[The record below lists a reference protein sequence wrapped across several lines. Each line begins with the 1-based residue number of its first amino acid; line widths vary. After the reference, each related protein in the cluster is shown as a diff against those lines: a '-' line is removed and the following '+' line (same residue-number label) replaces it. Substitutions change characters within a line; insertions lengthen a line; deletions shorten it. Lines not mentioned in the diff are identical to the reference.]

1 MKNEAGFSGW
11 LRKQGWIILL
21 IALVQ
26 FGLHLWTNAHDNIF
40 RDEMYYLV
48 AAQHPAFSY
57 LEYPPFVALVA
68 GVSRALMGDSVLA
81 IRLFPA
87 IAGVIIILLTASMTA
102 TMGGGAGAQVL
113 AALAVGLAP
122 VFLGSSGVLSMDPFD
137 QLWWALLAWV
147 LVRMIRRQEPRDWLL
162 AGAVIGCGLQTK
174 LTITF
179 YVLALLA
186 GLLLS
191 SSRKL
196 LLNRWLIFGG
206 LIALAI
212 ISPYL
217 VWQAGHGFPVV
228 EYTANYSSGKTF
240 QATPVEF
247 FLQQVLTTGPLAS
260 PLWLGGLFLLFFV
273 SAGKPYRAFAWA
285 YVFLYVFFML
295 QKAKF
300 YWLSPAYPPLF
311 SAGALG
317 LQLLLDRWRR
327 LRWLLPAYA
336 GLLGVVGL
344 LVVPFAIPIL
354 PAESFVALNAALGGA
369 GEVKQESLTASEL
382 PQSYADRYGWREMV
396 AAVDEAYRSLTPEEQ
411 TKACILTTNYGEAGA
426 MAYYGD
432 ELGLPLAISGHNSY
446 YLWGPQGCTGEV
458 IISIGRPLRD
468 LSDAFESVTPG
479 PAWSCKYCMP
489 YESGAWIYV
498 GRGLKY
504 DMEEAWPTTK
514 DWN

>member
-1 MKNEAGFSGW
+1 MNTGVGFSDW

-68 GVSRALMGDSVLA
+68 GVSRGLMGDSVLA

-87 IAGVIIILLTASMTA
+87 IAGVIIILLTANMA
-102 TMGGGAGAQVL
+102 AVLGAGPGAQVL
-113 AALAVGLAP
+113 AALAVAFAP
-122 VFLGSSGVLSMDPFD
+122 VFLGSSGLLTMDPFD
-137 QLWWALLAWV
+137 QMWWALLAWV
-147 LVRMIRRQEPRDWLL
+147 LVRMIRQQEPRNWLL
-162 AGAVIGCGLQTK
+162 AGVVIGCGLQTK

-179 YVLALLA
+179 YVLALLG

-191 SSRKL
+191 TSRKL
-196 LLNRWLIFGG
+196 LFNRWLIFGG
-206 LIALAI
+206 LIAAAI
-212 ISPYL
+212 IAPYL
-217 VWQAGHGFPVV
+217 AWQAGHGFPVV
-228 EYTANYSSGKTF
+228 EYTANYSSGKTY

-247 FLQQVLTTGPLAS
+247 FMQQVLATGPLTL
-260 PLWLGGLFLLFFV
+260 PLWLGGLFFLLI
-273 SAGKPYRAFAWA
+273 APTMKPYRAFGWA
-285 YVFLYVFFML
+285 YVFLFAFFML

-311 SAGALG
+311 AAGAYG
-317 LQLLLDRWRR
+317 LQRLLDGRPR
-327 LRWLLPAYA
+327 LRWLQPTYA
-336 GLLGVVGL
+336 VVLVGMGLFT
-344 LVVPFAIPIL
+344 VPFAIPIL
-354 PAESFVALNAALGGA
+354 TPEAYVRLNAMVGGS
-369 GEVKQESLTASEL
+369 GEVKQESLTSSEL
-382 PQSYADRYGWREMV
+382 PQNYADRYGWREMV
-396 AAVDEAYRSLTPEEQ
+396 AAVNEAYQGLSSEEKA
-411 TKACILTTNYGEAGA
+411 KACILTKNYGEAGA
-426 MAYYGD
+426 MAYYGE
-432 ELGLPLAISGHNSY
+432 ELGLPRAISGHNSY

-468 LSDAFESVTPG
+468 LSEAFERVTAG
-479 PAWSCKYCMP
+479 PAWACKYCMP

-498 GRGLKY
+498 ARGLKY
-504 DMEEAWPTTK
+504 NMEEVWPTTK